1 MDKNLDSEIIIVG
14 AGPAGI
20 SAAKTLIEN
29 GINVLL
35 IDKADFPRK
44 KPCASALSYRAL
56 VEFPY
61 VKEFIDCMIY
71 SVSIHSSDQS
81 FYINSST
88 EDLDYPFLG
97 LPTRR
102 MDFDNN
108 MLEMIKKMDCK
119 VITGEEV
126 INIENNSNH
135 AKIYTN
141 KGNTYISL
149 AVIGADSAVSKI
161 AKVRKIGFYD
171 PQHLSKKRKVLNYAI
186 EQEVHYDNSITH
198 SNSSIDPRTVRVLFH
213 FDDAKG
219 YTWHFPRSIGT
230 NIGVFT
236 QITQGHETIDVL
248 KKFGRFLIKKK
259 YVPKEITEEVLESID
274 YVGAVLPASKPY
286 KHILDDRI
294 ILIGDAGGFCSP
306 LTGEGIYFSMKSGKI
321 AGDLLSE
328 YVKEYRILKENTNDE
343 EKLRKIFARSNLK
356 KYDIQ
361 TKKLI
366 GKELSTHYFARKIFI
381 KKKHYDRALRWA
393 KDSKKITDLIIDFM
407 LGKESYKYIFLKLII
422 HVLKSKIK
430 RKK

>member
-1 MDKNLDSEIIIVG
+1 MDKNLDSEVIIVG

-20 SAAKTLIEN
+20 SAAKILIEN
-29 GINVLL
+29 GIKVLL
-35 IDKADFPRK
+35 IDKAEFPRR

-56 VEFPY
+56 KEFPY

-88 EDLDYPFLG
+88 EDLDSPFLG

-141 KGNTYISL
+141 KGNTYTSL

-161 AKVRKIGFYD
+161 SKARKIGFYN
-171 PQHLSKKRKVLNYAI
+171 PSHLSKKRKALNYAI
-186 EQEVHYDNSITH
+186 EQEVHYNNTMPH
-198 SNSSIDPRTVRVLFH
+198 SNGSIDPRTVRVLFH
-213 FDDAKG
+213 FNDVKG

-248 KKFGRFLIKKK
+248 KKFGHFLIKEK
-259 YVPKEITEEVLESID
+259 YVPKEITEEILGSIKFI
-274 YVGAVLPASKPY
+274 GAVLPASKPY
-286 KHILDDRI
+286 KNLTDDRI

-321 AGDLLSE
+321 AGDLLSK
-328 YVKEYRILKENTNDE
+328 YVDKYRILKNKSKNEQQ
-343 EKLRKIFARSNLK
+343 LRKIFSKNNLK
-356 KYDIQ
+356 EFNKQ
-361 TKKLI
+361 AKKLV
-366 GKELSTHYFARKIFI
+366 GEELSTHYFARKIFI

-393 KDSKKITDLIIDFM
+393 KDSKSVTDLIINFM
-407 LGKESYKYIFLKLII
+407 LGKESYKYIFLKLIVK
-422 HVLKSKIK
+422 VLKSKIK